1 MRYLTISALALVLA
15 LGVLVGCGPKEEEAV
30 EPTMTVDECKTE
42 LAAFMDDVTKSMEA
56 VESDETITGP
66 EEGFAKLL
74 EVVQEKK
81 GELETLAEEFQA
93 VENIPEDMQ
102 ADYDELNTKVGEL
115 IGAMAAMEEAYSA
128 DFETMTEDD
137 MAAWQ
142 TNMTAAMEIV
152 ESVADYCGAD
162 MGAEEEVAEEM
173 EEGAGE
179 EEGMEE
185 EAPAK
190 ETPAEEGGE

>member
-1 MRYLTISALALVLA
+1 MRYLTISVLALVLA

-30 EPTMTVDECKTE
+30 EPSMTLDECKAE
-42 LAAFMDDVTKSMEA
+42 LATYMDGVNESMEA

-115 IGAMAAMEEAYSA
+115 IGAMAALEEAYSA
-128 DFETMTEDD
+128 DFEAMTEED
-137 MAAWQ
+137 MAAWE
-142 TNMTAAMEIV
+142 TNMVAAMETV

-162 MGAEEEVAEEM
+162 MGAEEEVV
-173 EEGAGE
+173 EEGAGDE
-179 EEGMEE
+179 EAMEE
-185 EAPAK
+185 
-190 ETPAEEGGE
+190 ETPAEETPAGEGGE